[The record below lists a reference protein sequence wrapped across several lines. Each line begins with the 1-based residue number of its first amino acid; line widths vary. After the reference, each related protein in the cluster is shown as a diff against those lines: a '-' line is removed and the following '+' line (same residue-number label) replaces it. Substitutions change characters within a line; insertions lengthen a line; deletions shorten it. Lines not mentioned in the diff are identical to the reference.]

1 MLKIQNVYLSLLY
14 TCKKPNSLKESVKV
28 TPDSI
33 CQSLENWYVSCL
45 WLQIF
50 RTAAARAQELPGENV
65 PVGGGKESQERN
77 NAILPQNRTENI
89 YLKVSKLIWGCRFLK
104 VKMGQAR
111 AKYVR
116 VSSVSK
122 RCQVWWQ
129 YLILNTY
136 DILDWIT
143 EVKSEVTFPTEIVM
157 HWWCMWCDVVVGII
171 VLCWLRPCGVGPGHS
186 S

>member
-50 RTAAARAQELPGENV
+50 RTAAPLVQELSGENV

-77 NAILPQNRTENI
+77 NAILPQNEIHYVSEMIIRSNFFNTYTSI
-89 YLKVSKLIWGCRFLK
+89 YLYIIWKSYWKNGVRPKLNLNYTVASWGSWPYF
-104 VKMGQAR
+104 Q
-111 AKYVR
+111 
-116 VSSVSK
+116 
-122 RCQVWWQ
+122 
-129 YLILNTY
+129 
-136 DILDWIT
+136 
-143 EVKSEVTFPTEIVM
+143 
-157 HWWCMWCDVVVGII
+157 
-171 VLCWLRPCGVGPGHS
+171 
-186 S
+186 